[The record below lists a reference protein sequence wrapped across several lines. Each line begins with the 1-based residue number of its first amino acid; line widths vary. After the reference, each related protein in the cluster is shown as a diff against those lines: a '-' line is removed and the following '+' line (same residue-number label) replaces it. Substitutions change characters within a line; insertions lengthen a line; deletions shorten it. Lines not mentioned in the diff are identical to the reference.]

1 MKQTHT
7 TPCSCLILALLAS
20 GCLPMNEATKS
31 EYFFSPY
38 ESTAQLREDAGTQGE
53 AGVVLTQ
60 YSDYRG
66 GLLDSSDAA
75 GPRIGFVYA
84 SGDLKKILEDAEKD
98 PMRTA
103 FGWQFEYQLHQSR
116 DGSQALVEFVPL
128 LVGLEQ
134 NMFQM
139 NLNLFFGLR
148 MSDGF
153 EIHAGPTLSI
163 FRKKDF
169 VPPLFADQ
177 VEGMDS
183 TIGMVFSF
191 GMTFKMDELNMP
203 VDLSV
208 IKTESGTS
216 LAVTFGW
223 NIQRQERR
231 SSPSWRDPAPRSWRR
246 GFRY

>member
-1 MKQTHT
+1 MRPAALTASFSPNT
-7 TPCSCLILALLAS
+7 TTTGAACCPRQMPPALAS
-20 GCLPMNEATKS
+20 ASSTRLENFKDTLEA
-31 EYFFSPY
+31 
-38 ESTAQLREDAGTQGE
+38 
-53 AGVVLTQ
+53 
-60 YSDYRG
+60 
-66 GLLDSSDAA
+66 
-75 GPRIGFVYA
+75 
-84 SGDLKKILEDAEKD
+84 AEKD
-98 PMRTA
+98 PLRTV
-103 FGWQFEYQLHQSR
+103 FGWQFEYQLYQARS
-116 DGSQALVEFVPL
+116 GSQALVEFVPL

-148 MSDGF
+148 MPEGF

-163 FRKKDF
+163 FKIADF
-169 VPPLFADQ
+169 APPGTPPEL
-177 VEGMDS
+177 VRGTDS

-223 NIQRQERR
+223 NIQRHERR
-231 SSPSWRDPAPRSWRR
+231 TSPSWRDPTPRSWRR
-246 GFRY
+246 SFRY